1 MKEVIWICTACGEP
15 AVVEPRPLL
24 NHTYGTARCL
34 SSACKRQRRIFHR
47 EVNSDDNQKRLG
59 TGQSHPAKEQ

>member
-34 SSACKRQRRIFHR
+34 STTCKRQRRIFHR
-47 EVNSDDNQKRLG
+47 E
-59 TGQSHPAKEQ
+59 TTKEP